1 MSHYCDYCKTEVT
14 SQHNCHNKPSQP
26 STASGEQEAEV
37 VVRSNEYI
45 ELRWMGHSLKQ
56 GELWERQ
63 EFEELAKNFNE
74 SLSRYHS
81 FRLSAEAEKKAEKI
95 AQRFL
100 CTKEFSDYKNI
111 VAAIKQILEAEHDI
125 P

>member
-1 MSHYCDYCKTEVT
+1 MSDCEVCQGSEVCVECEGTGRCVCCETEGP
-14 SQHNCHNKPSQP
+14 SKPSQP
-26 STASGEQEAEV
+26 STASGEQAREW
-37 VVRSNEYI
+37 
-45 ELRWMGHSLKQ
+45 LRNHGNSWL
-56 GELWERQ
+56 ENYADL
-63 EFEELAKNFNE
+63 FVAFAKE
-74 SLSRYHS
+74 HHS

-111 VAAIKQILEAEHDI
+111 VVAIKQILEAEHDI